1 MAKIFKKPDN
11 VIVAFITSI
20 TVMCIVFLIF
30 AGKYF
35 QAEELLRE
43 NLKLKQKVLNLEH
56 EIQRLELDRPK
67 EKREFRYQSDENTS
81 VDFIRKIEGNR

>member
-1 MAKIFKKPDN
+1 
-11 VIVAFITSI
+11 
-20 TVMCIVFLIF
+20 MCIVFLIF

-56 EIQRLELDRPK
+56 EILRLKLFLPNE
-67 EKREFRYQSDENTS
+67 EREFRYQSDENTS
-81 VDFIRKIEGNR
+81 ADFIREMEGNR